1 MGDNMRRVSAQLSAK
16 MIGNH
21 QLRPG
26 IYDLLQKVR
35 AKGKGPLSNNLPSEN
50 RALGVGSKRL
60 AGTGRTAGIKAK
72 KLAQQA
78 GINVSNASSSKVIHR
93 MLTMGEN
100 DHVVDGLLSFHSQQ
114 EGTEL
119 NFLKNARGEEIAFEV
134 EKGGGARANLLA
146 TRTRRKS
153 KLMDAAATRVGVMN
167 YNNNHQKKKRS
178 NKDSSE

>member
-35 AKGKGPLSNNLPSEN
+35 AKGKRPLSNNLPSEN

-100 DHVVDGLLSFHSQQ
+100 IDDGLLFQGRE
-114 EGTEL
+114 EGNEL

-146 TRTRRKS
+146 TRSRRKS

-167 YNNNHQKKKRS
+167 YNNNHQKKK
-178 NKDSSE
+178 